1 MAPPTGHLDVGL
13 VGAGPWAS
21 TVFAPMLA
29 THPRT
34 RLAGVWAR
42 RPEAA
47 RDLAGQHGS
56 RAADSFDALL
66 ERCDAVAFAVP
77 PAVQA
82 DLALAAARAGRAL
95 LLEKPLALDLDGAVA
110 LASAVE
116 EAGVP
121 TQLDL
126 TWRYADG
133 VRHFL
138 DAVGRA
144 TPIGGRGHFIA
155 GGFLDGPFATPWR
168 TDGNLLLDLGPH
180 VLDVLDAAL
189 GPIVGIRGHGDPRRW
204 LGLLLEH
211 ESGVTSEVSL
221 TAYAGVDPHRAGV
234 EVYTR
239 QGVIEVDA
247 AEAVGPDALTRML
260 DEFVATVAGA
270 EQPLDVHHGL
280 RLQRVLAAAVEA
292 VER

>member
-21 TVFAPMLA
+21 RVFAPLLA
-29 THPRT
+29 THPST

-47 RDLAGQHGS
+47 QVLAGQHGS
-56 RAADSFDALL
+56 RAADSFEALL

-82 DLALAAARAGRAL
+82 ELALTAARAGRAL

-110 LASAVE
+110 LTSAVE

-133 VRHFL
+133 VRRFL

-189 GPIVGIRGHGDPRRW
+189 GPIVGVRGHGDPRRW
-204 LGLLLEH
+204 LGLLLGH
-211 ESGVTSEVSL
+211 ESGVASEVSL

-234 EVYTR
+234 EVYTGR
-239 QGVIEVDA
+239 GVIEVDA

-280 RLQRVLAAAVEA
+280 RLQRVLSAAVEA
-292 VER
+292 IGR